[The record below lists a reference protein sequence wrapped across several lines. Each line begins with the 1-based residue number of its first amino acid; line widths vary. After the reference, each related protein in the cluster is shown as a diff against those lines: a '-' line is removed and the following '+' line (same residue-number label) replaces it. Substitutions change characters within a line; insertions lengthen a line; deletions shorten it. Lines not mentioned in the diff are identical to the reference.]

1 LIYVYDLLNTG
12 NSITNIK
19 SLKKFLHEAFTIKD
33 LGDAKFILGI
43 EIARSKQ
50 EIVLFQRKYVLE
62 LLKDTRLLDAKPVSC
77 PSDPNIKL
85 QK

>member
-1 LIYVYDLLNTG
+1 
-12 NSITNIK
+12 
-19 SLKKFLHEAFTIKD
+19 LKKFLHEAFTIKD